1 MPQYFGYRLLD
12 IARIFCEIWTGVFS
26 CFNSPCMHF
35 TYPTILLLAAAF
47 IILNLVASRFAARF
61 GAPTL
66 LTTLAIGLSFG
77 NGGLYDFYYNYPK
90 HTLHI
95 SELALCVIIFA
106 GGFESNWKSV
116 RPILWQGISLATLGV
131 LLTMLT
137 VGALAHWLLA
147 WPWLQA
153 LLLGA
158 VVSGTDAAAVFS
170 ILENSKLKLNTGV
183 REVLE
188 LESGA
193 NDPMAFFL
201 TLTLS
206 ALMVPA
212 AAEANSFFLAGDFIW
227 TMLVGLGTGALA
239 GKFILLLVHR
249 IPLKR
254 GQFPIVLLAWVV
266 ILYAG
271 NDILGGSAFLAVY
284 VAGIIL
290 GNSPW
295 VQRDINVH
303 FFESLSWLMETMLFL
318 ILGLQVN
325 VFGLPGVMW
334 EGLLLAFLLIFV
346 ARPLGVFTAL
356 SFFKKV
362 KWRTKAFYAWVGL
375 RGATPIVF
383 ALIPVV
389 AKVPHAME
397 ILNIAFIIVIVSIL
411 VQGTTVGRAA
421 KITGMGKVKEN
432 TKGKMANSTPSQQR

>member
-1 MPQYFGYRLLD
+1 
-12 IARIFCEIWTGVFS
+12 
-26 CFNSPCMHF
+26 MHL
-35 TYPTILLLAAAF
+35 TYPVILLLAAAF

-106 GGFESNWKSV
+106 GGFESNWKAV
-116 RPILWQGISLATLGV
+116 RPIIWQGISLATLGV

-137 VGALAHWLLA
+137 VAGLAHWLLD
-147 WPWLQA
+147 WYWLQA

-158 VVSGTDAAAVFS
+158 VVSATDAAAVFS
-170 ILENSKLKLNTGV
+170 ILENSKLKLNKGV

-206 ALMVPA
+206 ALLLPGA
-212 AAEANSFFLAGDFIW
+212 PDANIFILTSHFLW
-227 TMLVGLGTGALA
+227 TMFVGLGTGLLA
-239 GKFILLLVHR
+239 GKFIHLLVR
-249 IPLKR
+249 RVPLKR
-254 GQFPIVLLAWVV
+254 GQFPIILLAWVV
-266 ILYAG
+266 ILYAV
-271 NDILGGSAFLAVY
+271 NDLLGGSAFLSVY

-295 VQRDINVH
+295 AQRDINVH

-325 VFGLPGVMW
+325 IFGLPSVMW

-346 ARPLGVFTAL
+346 ARPIGVFA
-356 SFFKKV
+356 SMAFFKQTQ
-362 KWRTKAFYAWVGL
+362 WRTKTFFAWVGL

-389 AKVPHAME
+389 MQVSHAMK
-397 ILNIAFIIVIVSIL
+397 ILNIAFVIVIVSIL
-411 VQGTTVGRAA
+411 VQGTTVTWVA
-421 KITGMGKVKEN
+421 KLTGMGKIKL
-432 TKGKMANSTPSQQR
+432 R

>member
-1 MPQYFGYRLLD
+1 
-12 IARIFCEIWTGVFS
+12 
-26 CFNSPCMHF
+26 MHF

-47 IILNLVASRFAARF
+47 IILNLIASRFAARF

-77 NGGLYDFYYNYPK
+77 NGGLYDFYYNYPQ

-131 LLTMLT
+131 LLTMLA
-137 VGALAHWLLA
+137 VGALAHWLLD
-147 WPWLQA
+147 WSWLQA

-212 AAEANSFFLAGDFIW
+212 AADANSFFLAGDFIW
-227 TMLVGLGTGALA
+227 TMLVGLGTGVLA
-239 GKFILLLVHR
+239 GKFILLLVRR

-325 VFGLPGVMW
+325 VFGLPGAMW

-346 ARPLGVFTAL
+346 ARPVGVFASL

-411 VQGTTVGRAA
+411 VQGTTVSRAA
-421 KITGMGKVKEN
+421 KITGMGKEK
-432 TKGKMANSTPSQQR
+432 TKGKTAKDNQLAP

>member
-1 MPQYFGYRLLD
+1 
-12 IARIFCEIWTGVFS
+12 
-26 CFNSPCMHF
+26 MHI

-47 IILNLVASRFAARF
+47 IILNLIASRFAARF

-77 NGGLYDFYYNYPK
+77 NGGVYDFYYNYPTL
-90 HTLHI
+90 TLHI

-106 GGFESNWKSV
+106 GGFESNWKAV

-131 LLTMLT
+131 LLTMLAT
-137 VGALAHWLLA
+137 GALAHWLLG
-147 WPWLQA
+147 WSWLQA

-201 TLTLS
+201 TLTLT
-206 ALMVPA
+206 ALLMPA
-212 AAEANSFFLAGDFIW
+212 STEPHVLSMTGDFIW
-227 TMLVGLGTGALA
+227 TMLIGLGTGLLA
-239 GKFILLLVHR
+239 GKFIHVLVQR

-266 ILYAG
+266 ILYAV
-271 NDILGGSAFLAVY
+271 NDMLGGSAFLAVY
-284 VAGIIL
+284 VTGIIL
-290 GNSPW
+290 GNTPW
-295 VQRDINVH
+295 MQRDINVH
-303 FFESLSWLMETMLFL
+303 FFESMSWLMETMLFL

-325 VFGLPGVMW
+325 VYGLPKVMW

-346 ARPLGVFTAL
+346 ARPMGVFASLT
-356 SFFKKV
+356 FFKQI
-362 KWRTKAFYAWVGL
+362 KWRTKTFYAWVGL

-389 AKVPHAME
+389 AKIPDAMK

-411 VQGTTVGRAA
+411 VQGTTVSYMA
-421 KITGMGKVKEN
+421 KITGMGTVKEKA
-432 TKGKMANSTPSQQR
+432 KGKMAKSNE

>member
-1 MPQYFGYRLLD
+1 M
-12 IARIFCEIWTGVFS
+12 
-26 CFNSPCMHF
+26 
-35 TYPTILLLAAAF
+35 
-47 IILNLVASRFAARF
+47 
-61 GAPTL
+61 
-66 LTTLAIGLSFG
+66 
-77 NGGLYDFYYNYPK
+77 
-90 HTLHI
+90 
-95 SELALCVIIFA
+95 
-106 GGFESNWKSV
+106 
-116 RPILWQGISLATLGV
+116 
-131 LLTMLT
+131 
-137 VGALAHWLLA
+137 
-147 WPWLQA
+147 
-153 LLLGA
+153 
-158 VVSGTDAAAVFS
+158 
-170 ILENSKLKLNTGV
+170 
-183 REVLE
+183 
-188 LESGA
+188 
-193 NDPMAFFL
+193 
-201 TLTLS
+201 
-206 ALMVPA
+206 
-212 AAEANSFFLAGDFIW
+212 
-227 TMLVGLGTGALA
+227 
-239 GKFILLLVHR
+239 
-249 IPLKR
+249 
-254 GQFPIVLLAWVV
+254 LAWVV

-290 GNSPW
+290 GNAPW